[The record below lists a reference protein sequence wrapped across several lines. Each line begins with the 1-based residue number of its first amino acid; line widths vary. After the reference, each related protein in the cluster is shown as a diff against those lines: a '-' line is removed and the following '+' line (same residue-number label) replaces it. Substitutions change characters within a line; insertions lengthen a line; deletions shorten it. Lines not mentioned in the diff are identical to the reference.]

1 MPIEEQRYQV
11 TQILAECRHKGIPT
25 IVATMA
31 VAAFFLKHDITPPES
46 LRDWL
51 GLNMQE
57 KRTFH

>member
-25 IVATMA
+25 LVATMA
-31 VAAFFLKHDITPPES
+31 VAAFFLKHDITPPLS

-51 GLNMQE
+51 GRE
-57 KRTFH
+57 SCAPRTFH